1 MKVNRLAD
9 GVFTR
14 IVGNSRE
21 ISSYDRFNNLESEI
35 NSSEKGSKMLSEYME
50 TVNKNKNLFQKL
62 SQMEELVMLYRI
74 RENLDIQL
82 STQREYVYARQYCP
96 RTDTQNQDIRIC
108 ISKTDF
114 HDIKNLENDKELVS
128 KAESKIKEII
138 DGIIFEKER
147 MYYSRPVR
155 KSKKNL

>member
-21 ISSYDRFNNLESEI
+21 ISSYDRFNNLEADI
-35 NSSEKGSKMLSEYME
+35 KSSVKGKKKLKEYMDL
-50 TVNKNKNLFQKL
+50 VNKNKNLFQKL
-62 SQMEELVMLYRI
+62 SQVEELVMLYRI
-74 RENLDIQL
+74 RENMDIQL

-108 ISKTDF
+108 ISKTSE
-114 HDIKNLENDKELVS
+114 HDINNLHGDKELML
-128 KAESKIKEII
+128 KAESMIREKIDE
-138 DGIIFEKER
+138 IIFEKE
-147 MYYSRPVR
+147 ML
-155 KSKKNL
+155 SKDL

>member
-21 ISSYDRFNNLESEI
+21 ISSYDRFNNLEADI
-35 NSSEKGSKMLSEYME
+35 KSSVKGKKKLKEYMDL
-50 TVNKNKNLFQKL
+50 VNKNKNLFQKL
-62 SQMEELVMLYRI
+62 SQVEELVMLYRI
-74 RENLDIQL
+74 RENMDIQL

-108 ISKTDF
+108 ISKTSE
-114 HDIKNLENDKELVS
+114 HDINNLHGDKELML
-128 KAESKIKEII
+128 KAESMIKEKI
-138 DGIIFEKER
+138 DEIIFEKE
-147 MYYSRPVR
+147 ML
-155 KSKKNL
+155 SKDM

>member
-21 ISSYDRFNNLESEI
+21 ISSYDRFNNLESDI
-35 NSSEKGSKMLSEYME
+35 KSSVKGKKKLKEYMDL
-50 TVNKNKNLFQKL
+50 VNKNKNLFQKL
-62 SQMEELVMLYRI
+62 SQVEELVMLYRI
-74 RENLDIQL
+74 RENMDIQL

-108 ISKTDF
+108 ISKTSE
-114 HDIKNLENDKELVS
+114 HDINNLHGDKELML
-128 KAESKIKEII
+128 KAESMIKEKI
-138 DGIIFEKER
+138 DEIIFEKE
-147 MYYSRPVR
+147 ML
-155 KSKKNL
+155 SKDL

>member
-21 ISSYDRFNNLESEI
+21 ISSYDRFNNLEADI
-35 NSSEKGSKMLSEYME
+35 KSSVKGKKKLKEYMDL
-50 TVNKNKNLFQKL
+50 VNKNKNLFQKL
-62 SQMEELVMLYRI
+62 SQVEELVMLYRI
-74 RENLDIQL
+74 RENMDIQL

-108 ISKTDF
+108 ISKTSE
-114 HDIKNLENDKELVS
+114 HDINNLHGDKELML
-128 KAESKIKEII
+128 KAETKIKEII

-147 MYYSRPVR
+147 LC
-155 KSKKNL
+155 KEL

>member
-21 ISSYDRFNNLESEI
+21 ISSYDRFNNLEADI
-35 NSSEKGSKMLSEYME
+35 KSSVKGKKKLKEYMDL
-50 TVNKNKNLFQKL
+50 VNKNKNLFQKL
-62 SQMEELVMLYRI
+62 SQVEELVMLYRI
-74 RENLDIQL
+74 RENMDIQL

-108 ISKTDF
+108 ISKTSD
-114 HDIKNLENDKELVS
+114 HNVKNLHGDKALVL
-128 KAESKIKEII
+128 KAETKIKEII

-147 MYYSRPVR
+147 LHNTRNTR
-155 KSKKNL
+155 KSKKVL

>member
-21 ISSYDRFNNLESEI
+21 ISSYDRFNNLEADI
-35 NSSEKGSKMLSEYME
+35 KSSVKGKKKLKEYMDL
-50 TVNKNKNLFQKL
+50 VNKNKNLFQKL
-62 SQMEELVMLYRI
+62 SQVEELVMLYRI
-74 RENLDIQL
+74 RENMDIQL

-108 ISKTDF
+108 ISKTSE
-114 HDIKNLENDKELVS
+114 HDINNLHGDKELML
-128 KAESKIKEII
+128 KAESMIREKIDE
-138 DGIIFEKER
+138 IIFEKE
-147 MYYSRPVR
+147 MLS
-155 KSKKNL
+155 KNL

>member
-21 ISSYDRFNNLESEI
+21 ISSYDRFNNLEADI
-35 NSSEKGSKMLSEYME
+35 KSSVKGKKKLKEYMDL
-50 TVNKNKNLFQKL
+50 VNKNKNLFQKL
-62 SQMEELVMLYRI
+62 SQVEELVMLYRI
-74 RENLDIQL
+74 RENMDIQL

-108 ISKTDF
+108 ISKTSE
-114 HDIKNLENDKELVS
+114 HDINNLHGDKELML
-128 KAESKIKEII
+128 KAESMIKEKI
-138 DGIIFEKER
+138 DEIIFEKE
-147 MYYSRPVR
+147 ML
-155 KSKKNL
+155 SKDL

>member
-21 ISSYDRFNNLESEI
+21 ISSYDRFNNLEADI
-35 NSSEKGSKMLSEYME
+35 KSSVKGKKKLKEYMDL
-50 TVNKNKNLFQKL
+50 VNKNKNLFQKL
-62 SQMEELVMLYRI
+62 SQVEELVMLYRI
-74 RENLDIQL
+74 RENMDIQL

-108 ISKTDF
+108 ISKTSE
-114 HDIKNLENDKELVS
+114 HDINNLHGDKELML
-128 KAESKIKEII
+128 KAESMIKEKI
-138 DGIIFEKER
+138 DEIIFEKE
-147 MYYSRPVR
+147 MLS
-155 KSKKNL
+155 KNL